1 MFTKPKSL
9 TDLIRE
15 LKAII
20 EAQRQEIELLLWE
33 RRKAKSS
40 EQQKGAQPQ

>member
-9 TDLIRE
+9 TDVIRE
-15 LKAII
+15 LEAII

-33 RRKAKSS
+33 RRKAKRN
-40 EQQKGAQPQ
+40 EQEKGAQPQ